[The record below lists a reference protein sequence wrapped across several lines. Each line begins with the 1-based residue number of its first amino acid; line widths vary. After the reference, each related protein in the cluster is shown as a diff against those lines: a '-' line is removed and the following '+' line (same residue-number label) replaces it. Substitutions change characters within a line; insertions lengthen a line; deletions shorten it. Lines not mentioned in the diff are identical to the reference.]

1 MKKFL
6 VMAAL
11 AITFFSP
18 TSFAEEAA
26 TSTTPTAPSQ
36 SIPVDT
42 RIPQNIKEYYD
53 YTSAEY
59 GYSLKC
65 AWKPIVVDLKF
76 EDPPLRGEQLFF
88 LNSNNEVVF
97 RYRIVFDAFNDSAV
111 PDFNTSSEDVLKDYL
126 EKFKKAN
133 RFELAEITNISRTN
147 KGAFGITGKEIEV
160 PDENGNVTTSPASN
174 QAAVTFFR
182 HNGQRMMLMVIAD
195 DLTREMVNAYGFSV
209 STFQTSDA
217 KKSSDNKKSSDT
229 KDNKKSSETKKSAK

>member
-18 TSFAEEAA
+18 ITFAEEAA
-26 TSTTPTAPSQ
+26 TSDNQTTPAETV
-36 SIPVDT
+36 PVDT
-42 RIPQNIKEYYD
+42 RIPQNINQYYD
-53 YTSAEY
+53 YTSADY

-88 LNSNNEVVF
+88 LNDKNEVVF

-111 PDFNTSSEDVLKDYL
+111 PDFNKASEDELKDYL

-147 KGAFGITGKEIEV
+147 RGAFGITGKEIEV
-160 PDENGNVTTSPASN
+160 PDENGNPVFTPAEN

-182 HNGQRMMLMVIAD
+182 QNGQRMLLMVITD
-195 DLTREMVNAYGFSV
+195 ELTREMLNAYGFSV
-209 STFQTSDA
+209 STFQISDG
-217 KKSSDNKKSSDT
+217 
-229 KDNKKSSETKKSAK
+229 KKSAK